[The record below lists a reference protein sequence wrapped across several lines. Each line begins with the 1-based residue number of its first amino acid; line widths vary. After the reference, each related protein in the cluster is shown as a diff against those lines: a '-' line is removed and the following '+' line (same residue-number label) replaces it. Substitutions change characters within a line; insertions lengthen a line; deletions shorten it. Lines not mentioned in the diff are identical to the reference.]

1 MVQSR
6 MKYFIEEKAQFLGLF
21 HIRSFFLKKKGKLCN
36 FVEKIAKLMQSIIMV
51 DFPFLVYTVVF
62 YKPSPKK
69 SLLLIA
75 LQLTICVSM

>member
-21 HIRSFFLKKKGKLCN
+21 HIRSFFKRESYAILST
-36 FVEKIAKLMQSIIMV
+36 KIAKLMQSIIMV